1 MEIIRIIFL
10 LKFVLCK
17 RSSQNVCESLF
28 PGKAE
33 TLVIVLRHLR
43 ALGESPN

>member
-10 LKFVLCK
+10 LKFVLRK

-28 PGKAE
+28 LEKRKHLLLGY
-33 TLVIVLRHLR
+33 VI
-43 ALGESPN
+43 